1 MLQRTQAL
9 QRTRGRAAL
18 AVRPAP
24 NGARIARLHQAG
36 SAKIM
41 WPRTHGPAEAVV
53 LNTAGGLTGG
63 DRFDVT
69 LDLAPGARLTATT
82 QTAERAYESPG
93 DAARVDIRAAV
104 GEGAHLSWLPQETI
118 LFDGSHLERRTT
130 IDLAP
135 GATCLALEMLVIGRA
150 AMKEEVRRLSL
161 LDRRT
166 ITRGGVPL
174 WMDPLRLTPEALD
187 HPAMLDGAKAIATL
201 VMIGGAVRE
210 ITHPTADGVAVH
222 QSAWDDKL
230 VIRAAAPDLWPLRQ
244 TLLPIL
250 DTLTH
255 GALPRVWQR

>member
-1 MLQRTQAL
+1 MLHRAHQM

-18 AVRPAP
+18 SVAPAS
-24 NGARIARLHQAG
+24 NGARITRLHQAG
-36 SAKIM
+36 SAKVM
-41 WPRTHGPAEAVV
+41 WPRTHAAAEAVV

-82 QTAERAYESPG
+82 QTAERVYESPG
-93 DAARVDIRAAV
+93 DAAHVTIAAHV

-118 LFDGSHLERRTT
+118 LFDGCHLDRRTT

-150 AMKEEVRRLSL
+150 AMKEDVQRLHL

-166 ITRGGVPL
+166 ITRQGMPL
-174 WMDPLRLTPEALD
+174 WQDPLRLTPETLD
-187 HPAMLDGAKAIATL
+187 HPAMLGGAKAIATL
-201 VMIGGAVRE
+201 VMVGGAVRE
-210 ITHPTADGVAVH
+210 ITHPTAADVAVH
-222 QSAWDDKL
+222 QSYWDDKL

-244 TLLPIL
+244 ALLPIL